1 MNPFETYVCYLAI
14 KRHFVNKNYDYHKYN
29 GKIKANL
36 TSFYKRN
43 DRFYFEKLSRQK
55 TDEEIINFFVSNFV
69 SSDDSQSLW
78 IGEIIHNGEEN
89 YKSWKKKVQSIVYT
103 FKNEI
108 DFLNSN
114 NFDTMFSVKD
124 NKHPEILKMY
134 LRKNISLE
142 TLVILNSILNFK
154 NNFDKKLLDPV
165 WESISMKISKYAP
178 FLHIDRDRFKAI
190 LKECVL

>member
-14 KRHFVNKNYDYHKYN
+14 KRHFINKNYDYHKYN

-36 TSFYKRN
+36 KSFYKRK

-55 TDEEIINFFVSNFV
+55 TNEEIINFFVSNFV
-69 SSDDSQSLW
+69 SSEDSQSLW
-78 IGEIIHNGEEN
+78 IGEIIHNGEDN
-89 YKSWKKKVQSIVYT
+89 YKSWMKKIQSIVYT

-108 DFLNSN
+108 NFLNSK
-114 NFDTMFSVKD
+114 NFDSMFFIEN

-142 TLVILNSILNFK
+142 TLVILNSILQFK
-154 NNFDKKLLDPV
+154 NRFDKKLFDPV
-165 WESISMKISKYAP
+165 WESISTKISKYAP
-178 FLHIDRDRFKAI
+178 FLHIDIDRFKTI
-190 LKECVL
+190 LKECIL

>member
-178 FLHIDRDRFKAI
+178 FLHIDRDRFKTI

>member
-36 TSFYKRN
+36 TSFYKRK

-178 FLHIDRDRFKAI
+178 FLHIDRDRFKTI